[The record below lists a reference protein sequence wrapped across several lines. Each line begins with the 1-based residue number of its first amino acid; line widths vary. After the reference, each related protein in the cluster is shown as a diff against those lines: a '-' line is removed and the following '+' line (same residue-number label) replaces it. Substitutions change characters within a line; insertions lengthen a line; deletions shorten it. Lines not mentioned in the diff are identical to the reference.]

1 VTFKQKLF
9 VAFGVMT
16 VPLAIIGVQTISN
29 VRAET
34 AALKRLEASLGR
46 TRIFADVES
55 TLHEKVSEIRDH
67 LSGQDP
73 DARLEYER
81 LNTTLRRKL
90 AEWKA
95 GTVDPED
102 LSLANTL
109 EQLDLEIDSV
119 ARRIFTFYEE
129 GRREQAF
136 GLVQQHL
143 NRQLLPELDR
153 TVKRI
158 YAGSRTRSIQRA
170 VADVEATARSTTT
183 VLIVIVLASVV
194 FSLLFTFVIARTL
207 ARPIE
212 RLKVRM
218 DRVGEG
224 DFDQARAVD
233 IASGDEIGGLA
244 RTFVRM
250 AERLRGAQDELRH
263 KIDTLRDTQ
272 AQLIQS
278 EKLASLGQMAAAVA
292 HGLRN
297 PLASIRAATQ
307 LTRHQLPPAS
317 PLREHLTAVIHE
329 VDRLE
334 KRIVHLLDFAK
345 PVAFSPVPTPVRD
358 LIDGAV
364 SVFAEKIAAQGV
376 KLTVDVDPAL
386 VDAWVDPAQIE
397 QALIEVIANA
407 LEAMPHGGA
416 LVVGA
421 GVVPASGPGGTSGSP
436 GVSRSGG
443 AFGSAQASGS
453 AHASGPAVSGGPDRP
468 IEISIEDTGE
478 GIAADALPR
487 VTEAF
492 FSTKADGTGLGLAI
506 AKRFVAQNRGD
517 FTIASLPGQ
526 GTRVSIALPALTAA
540 PVPEA

>member
-1 VTFKQKLF
+1 MAAARGTRRPAPLIVLSGSAYDLPAVTFKQKLV

-16 VPLAIIGVQTISN
+16 IPLAIIGAQAISN
-29 VRAET
+29 VRAQT

-55 TLHEKVSEIRDH
+55 TTHEKVSEIRDY

-73 DARLEYER
+73 GAKLEYER
-81 LNTTLRRKL
+81 LNVTLHRRL

-95 GTVDPED
+95 ATVDPEELD
-102 LSLANTL
+102 LVNAF
-109 EQLDLEIDSV
+109 EQLDLEINAV
-119 ARRIFTFYEE
+119 AGRIFASYEA
-129 GRREQAF
+129 GQREQAF
-136 GLVQQHL
+136 GLVQQQL

-158 YAGSRTRSIQRA
+158 YASSRTRSIQRA
-170 VADVEATARSTTT
+170 LADVESTARSTTT
-183 VLIVIVLASVV
+183 VLIVIVLASAV
-194 FSLLFTFVIARTL
+194 FSILFSFVIARTL

-212 RLKVRM
+212 RLKIRM
-218 DRVGEG
+218 DRVGAG
-224 DFDQARAVD
+224 DFDQAQAVD

-244 RTFVRM
+244 RAFVRM
-250 AERLRGAQDELRH
+250 AERLRAAQDDLRR

-307 LTRHQLPPAS
+307 LTRHQLPSPS
-317 PLREHLTAVIHE
+317 PLREHLTAVIAE

-345 PVAFSPVPTPVRD
+345 PVVFSPVPTSVRD
-358 LIDGAV
+358 LIDDAL
-364 SVFAEKIAAQGV
+364 SVFAEKIAGQNV
-376 KLTVDVDPAL
+376 TLTIDGDLELPE
-386 VDAWVDPAQIE
+386 AWIDPAQIE
-397 QALIEVIANA
+397 QALIEIIANA

-416 LVVGA
+416 LAVAVR
-421 GVVPASGPGGTSGSP
+421 VMPRGT
-436 GVSRSGG
+436 
-443 AFGSAQASGS
+443 
-453 AHASGPAVSGGPDRP
+453 DRA
-468 IEISIEDTGE
+468 IQISVQDTGD
-478 GIAADALPR
+478 GIPPEALPR
-487 VTEAF
+487 VSEPF

-506 AKRFVAQNRGD
+506 ARRFVAQNGGD
-517 FTIASLPGQ
+517 FEIMSAPGK
-526 GTRVSIALPALTAA
+526 GTVVSIALTALAPAPLT
-540 PVPEA
+540 EA